1 MIIYFIWNQGMSSEK
16 AKEEYV
22 KFVKKLA
29 EKHGFK
35 EMAERL
41 WELYKKNIHKIID

>member
-1 MIIYFIWNQGMSSEK
+1 MSAEK

-22 KFVKKLA
+22 KLIKKLA
-29 EKHGFK
+29 ELHGFK

-41 WELYKKNIHKIID
+41 